1 MQSEVLNGILLTVLL
16 ISGVLFWLFSS
27 PKRAGRFSVLIVFVI
42 AVLGASFALYSSRS

>member
-16 ISGVLFWLFSS
+16 ISGVLFWLFSN
-27 PKRAGRFSVLIVFVI
+27 PKSSGRFSVLIVFVI